1 MFTIDLTDDALDDL
15 RIFRK
20 FEYQRILAAIEEQ
33 LTYQPDVETRNRK
46 PLAPNELA
54 TWELRVD
61 PFRIF
66 YDVDYANALVIIIAV
81 GKKEGNRLY
90 IRGVEYRL

>member
-1 MFTIDLTDDALDDL
+1 MFTVDFTVDAIDDL
-15 RIFRK
+15 QIFRK
-20 FEYQRILAAIEEQ
+20 FECQRIFTAIEEQ
-33 LTYQPDVETRNRK
+33 LTHQPSVETRNRK
-46 PLAPNELA
+46 PLDRNELA
-54 TWELRVD
+54 EWELRVD

-66 YDVDYANALVIIIAV
+66 YDVDHASAVVTIIAV

>member
-1 MFTIDLTDDALDDL
+1 MFIVDFTVDAIDDL
-15 RIFRK
+15 QIFRK
-20 FEYQRILAAIEEQ
+20 FERQRIFAAIEEQ
-33 LTYQPDVETRNRK
+33 LTHQPSVETRNRK
-46 PLAPNELA
+46 PLDLNELA
-54 TWELRVD
+54 EWELRVD

-66 YDVDYANALVIIIAV
+66 YDVDHANAVVTIIAV

>member
-1 MFTIDLTDDALDDL
+1 MFTIDFTVDAIDDL
-15 RIFRK
+15 QIFRK
-20 FEYQRILAAIEEQ
+20 FERQRIFTAIEEQ
-33 LTYQPDVETRNRK
+33 LTYQPSIETRNRK
-46 PLAPNELA
+46 PLDPNELA
-54 TWELRVD
+54 AWELRVD

-66 YDVDYANALVIIIAV
+66 YDVDHASAVVTIIAV